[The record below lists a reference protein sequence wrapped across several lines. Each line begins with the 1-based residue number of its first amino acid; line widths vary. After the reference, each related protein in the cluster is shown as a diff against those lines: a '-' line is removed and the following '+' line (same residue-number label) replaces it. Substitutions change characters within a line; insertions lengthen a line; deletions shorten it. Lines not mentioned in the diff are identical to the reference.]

1 MTKSE
6 EIIKLKSM
14 HDSESGLDTRL
25 YELAGYPLIEDLVD
39 EMFELKEKMNK
50 RLNKRIK
57 ELELI
62 GKFGVKPIDT
72 SHLDDDDFG
81 AFIRGEMTESDVMD
95 YDGMGN
101 HKR

>member
-14 HDSESGLDTRL
+14 YDSESGLDTRL
-25 YELAGYPLIEDLVD
+25 YEFAGYPLIADIVD
-39 EMFELKEKMNK
+39 QMFQLKEQMNQ
-50 RLNKRIK
+50 RLNQRIK

-62 GKFGVKPIDT
+62 GEFGVKPIDT

-81 AFIRGEMTESDVMD
+81 AFIRGEMTREEAES
-95 YDGMGN
+95 
-101 HKR
+101 KRV

>member
-1 MTKSE
+1 MNKSE
-6 EIIKLKSM
+6 EIMKLKSM

-39 EMFELKEKMNK
+39 EMFELKERMNQ

-57 ELELI
+57 ELKLI
-62 GKFGVKPIDT
+62 GEFGVKPINT

-81 AFIRGEMTESDVMD
+81 AFIRGEMTREEAES
-95 YDGMGN
+95 
-101 HKR
+101 KRV